1 MFLQYRS
8 IVGSQRSGKLL
19 RSGTAR
25 LIGSGAKRH
34 HFIRQITE
42 LVSDPGSPQND
53 LAFGLPF
60 SNSFARCGLPNG
72 GKHRLNRE
80 ELSSDFDVQHAM
92 RRRELVRLYGA
103 MAGGGVLGL
112 ACQALVGWRPLP
124 FVLSELQHTLVLSP
138 DLNDAITSAS
148 IRLTPISGIVGGM
161 LLGWGVAS
169 APVGK
174 AILGF
179 LFPHAPPF
187 ARTDLVAER
196 ARSMILIERD
206 APTFVGRTT
215 ELDELADFSA
225 GPEPFRW
232 MSVAGPSGIGKS
244 RLAIEWLNTQRAAG
258 ADIGVVA
265 ALPPLGWRARLPTAL
280 VLDEPWRTFGP
291 RLPELI
297 RRIATSA
304 GPGRKVRLLVL
315 DHVAWRSLPVSRRS
329 TSPSVH
335 EAKPAATMR
344 LEPLP
349 AADSL
354 RLWEV
359 VTGGKAAAKGLDAAR
374 GSPRAMI
381 LLAHTSAISRG
392 EALRDWASD
401 LLPELVDPL
410 DTTVADLN
418 RIRALCLAVLAGP
431 LPSRAVRQLCGS
443 GFNLLT
449 LQRFWPFA
457 NLSRELPALEPEDLA
472 QEVLVRGF
480 GLLGHDG
487 TSEIFRLATARNPD
501 GVVRT
506 VRALWRARQANGS
519 AEPPRSLGTN
529 SELEFSQDDVLLRLQ
544 AWLDKAMPELAQR
557 SVEVV
562 NASAHEMAAAA
573 AVETIRVAFESAA
586 AELDARPF
594 DTNLLLAFAPCAGA
608 WLHTLG
614 SGFLFEEVEHWADWW
629 HTHLGRSLSG
639 EASLEVQRVGEIHC
653 IMEHYGEARR
663 FTDLERWAARSGVPN
678 LERPSCDPSM
688 AGEQAALIATA
699 IGAYERVG
707 DLASLRRWASVALRF
722 AEVDARD
729 LPGRFQIA
737 IADSFSALSRAH
749 AVALDWPGAQ
759 KWHAK
764 IKAFVAPAISEHVP
778 DALAKVIGN
787 MATLIALIPASTP
800 PRALQ
805 RLVNE
810 VVELAQTPA
819 AAGDK
824 GCRIWTARALGNA
837 VNRFCESKRLT
848 AAEDCISQLVS
859 LGADEEL
866 VADFAEVL
874 IQAAS
879 RLAIKYCETGDEASF
894 QKWLSFICQ
903 TADRPQFADS
913 VYVRSAEVRAL
924 GNIFIPLAQQNRLQ
938 DVESFGERVKL
949 KNRPA
954 VPKASLEIARAQAHA
969 AVNAVVAYDLARR
982 FGSPARANW
991 RLLLAR
997 CAAEFPSDPVIQ
1009 SAATLLNVTF
1019 ADQERQGWPFG
1030 PPPHVLLPAPGDRA
1044 IAAAR
1049 RTRSKG
1055 AVRREVTRNIV

>member
-1 MFLQYRS
+1 M
-8 IVGSQRSGKLL
+8 SG
-19 RSGTAR
+19 
-25 LIGSGAKRH
+25 
-34 HFIRQITE
+34 
-42 LVSDPGSPQND
+42 PGSLGCGPNGMAV
-53 LAFGLPF
+53 LACPHPMI
-60 SNSFARCGLPNG
+60 SQARTTLG

-92 RRRELVRLYGA
+92 RQQEFVRQWGA
-103 MAGGGVLGL
+103 MAGGGALGF

-148 IRLTPISGIVGGM
+148 GWLTPISGIVGGM

-174 AILGF
+174 ALLGL

-206 APTFVGRTT
+206 APTFVGRTA

-258 ADIGVVA
+258 ADIGFVA

-291 RLPELI
+291 QLPELI
-297 RRIATSA
+297 RRIATGA
-304 GPGRKVRLLVL
+304 GRGRKVRLLVL

-329 TSPSVH
+329 ISPSAHETSP
-335 EAKPAATMR
+335 AAAMR

-349 AADSL
+349 PDDSL
-354 RLWEV
+354 RLWKI
-359 VTGGKAAAKGLDAAR
+359 VTGGKAAAKEIDAAR

-381 LLAHTSAISRG
+381 LLAHTSASSRG
-392 EALRDWASD
+392 EALRAWASH

-418 RIRALCLAVLAGP
+418 CIRALCLAALAGP
-431 LPSRAVRQLCGS
+431 LPSRAVRQLCGP

-480 GLLGHDG
+480 GLLSEDG
-487 TSEIFRLATARNPD
+487 ASEIFRFSIARNPD
-501 GVVRT
+501 GVTRAI
-506 VRALWRARQANGS
+506 RALWRVRHAYGS
-519 AEPPRSLGTN
+519 AEPPESLGAN
-529 SELEFSQDDVLLRLQ
+529 SELEFSQAEVLPQLQ
-544 AWLDKAMPELAQR
+544 AWLDQAMPELAQR

-562 NASAHEMAAAA
+562 HASAREMAAAS
-573 AVETIRVAFESAA
+573 AVESMRVAFERAA
-586 AELDARPF
+586 AEIDERPF
-594 DTNLLLAFAPCAGA
+594 DTNLMLAFVPCSSM

-629 HTHLGRSLSG
+629 HAHLGRALSP
-639 EASLEVQRVGEIHC
+639 EASLEVQRAAEIHC

-678 LERPSCDPSM
+678 LKRPSRDPRI

-722 AEVDARD
+722 AEADPRGFPD
-729 LPGRFQIA
+729 RFQIA
-737 IADSFSALSRAH
+737 IADSFSAISRAH

-764 IKAFVAPAISEHVP
+764 IKAFVTPASSEQVTGG
-778 DALAKVIGN
+778 LAKVIAN
-787 MATLIALIPASTP
+787 IATLIALIPASAQT
-800 PRALQ
+800 RSLQ

-810 VVELAQTPA
+810 VVALTQTPA
-819 AAGDK
+819 AVRDK
-824 GCRIWTARALGNA
+824 DCRIWAARALGNA
-837 VNRFCESKRLT
+837 VNRFCESTRLT
-848 AAEDCISQLVS
+848 AAEDCISEIESLS
-859 LGADEEL
+859 LGTGGEL

-874 IQAAS
+874 MQAAS

-894 QKWLSFICQ
+894 QQWLSFICQ
-903 TADRPQFADS
+903 TADRPELADS
-913 VYVRSAEVRAL
+913 ESVRTAEVRAL
-924 GNIFIPLAQQNRLQ
+924 GNIFIPLARQNRLQ
-938 DVESFGERVKL
+938 DVESLEERVKL

-969 AVNAVVAYDLARR
+969 AVNAVVGYDLARR
-982 FGSPARANW
+982 YGSPARANW

-997 CAAEFPSDPVIQ
+997 CAAQFPSDPAIQ
-1009 SAATLLNVTF
+1009 AAATLLNVTF

-1030 PPPHVLLPAPGDRA
+1030 PPPRVLLPEPGDRA
-1044 IAAAR
+1044 ITAAR

-1055 AVRREVTRNIV
+1055 AARSEVTRNIV